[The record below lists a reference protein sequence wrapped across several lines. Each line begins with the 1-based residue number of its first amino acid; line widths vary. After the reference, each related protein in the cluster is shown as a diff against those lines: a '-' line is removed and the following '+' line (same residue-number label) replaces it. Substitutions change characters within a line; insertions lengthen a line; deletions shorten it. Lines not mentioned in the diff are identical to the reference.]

1 MKTTLLPE
9 ALRYDWI
16 GPLAGLPSSTCTL
29 ACSESPRS
37 SGMAARLQTLMG
49 RGIDGVRVA
58 AVQEIIRRGRYVSD
72 TDVLAAGVL
81 AAIAP
86 GRRH

>member
-16 GPLAGLPSSTCTL
+16 GPLAGLPAPAV
-29 ACSESPRS
+29 ACAESARW
-37 SGMAARLQTLMG
+37 SGMAARFQTLMG
-49 RGIDGVRVA
+49 NGIDGVRVA
-58 AVQEIIRRGRYVSD
+58 AVQEIIRTGCYVAD
-72 TDVLAAGVL
+72 TDEVAAGVL

>member
-9 ALRYDWI
+9 ALRCDWI
-16 GPLAGLPSSTCTL
+16 GPLAGLASPTV
-29 ACSESPRS
+29 ACAGNARG
-37 SGMAARLQTLMG
+37 SGMATRLQVLIG
-49 RGIDGVRVA
+49 KGIDGVRVA
-58 AVQEIIRRGRYVSD
+58 AVQEIIRRGRYVTD
-72 TDVLAAGVL
+72 TDELAAGVL

>member
-9 ALRYDWI
+9 ALRCDWI
-16 GPLAGLPSSTCTL
+16 GPLAGLPSPAVARAET
-29 ACSESPRS
+29 ARW
-37 SGMAARLQTLMG
+37 SGMAARLQMLMG
-49 RGIDGVRVA
+49 KGIDGIRVA
-58 AVQEIIRRGRYVSD
+58 AVQEVIRAGRYVAD
-72 TDVLAAGVL
+72 TDEVAAGVL

>member
-16 GPLAGLPSSTCTL
+16 GPLAGLPSPTV
-29 ACSESPRS
+29 ACAENARG
-37 SGMAARLQTLMG
+37 SGMGARLQVLIAK
-49 RGIDGVRVA
+49 GIDGVRVA
-58 AVQEIIRRGRYVSD
+58 AVQEIIRRGRYVTD
-72 TDVLAAGVL
+72 TDELAAGVL

>member
-16 GPLAGLPSSTCTL
+16 GPLAGLPSACTL

-58 AVQEIIRRGRYVSD
+58 AVQEIIRRGLYVSD

>member
-9 ALRYDWI
+9 ALRYDGF
-16 GPLAGLPSSTCTL
+16 GPMAGLSGPAVACVDSSRGL
-29 ACSESPRS
+29 
-37 SGMAARLQTLMG
+37 GMATRLPT
-49 RGIDGVRVA
+49 RIVKGIDDVRVA
-58 AVQEIIRRGRYVSD
+58 AVQEIIRTGRYVAD
-72 TDVLAAGVL
+72 TDEVAAGVL

>member
-16 GPLAGLPSSTCTL
+16 GPLAGLPSPTVACTEI
-29 ACSESPRS
+29 AREP
-37 SGMAARLQTLMG
+37 GMAARLQALVVK
-49 RGIDGVRVA
+49 GIDGVRVA
-58 AVQEIIRRGRYVSD
+58 AVQEIIRAGRYVAD
-72 TDVLAAGVL
+72 TDEVAAGVL

>member
-16 GPLAGLPSSTCTL
+16 GPLAGLPAARAVSG
-29 ACSESPRS
+29 AESVHW
-37 SGMAARLQTLMG
+37 SGMAARLQIVMG
-49 RGIDGVRVA
+49 NGVDGPRVA
-58 AVQEIIRRGRYVSD
+58 AVQEVIRTGRYVAD
-72 TDVLAAGVL
+72 TDEVAAGVL
-81 AAIAP
+81 ATIAP